1 MKVSSAQYA
10 GSVVDL
16 NALPPSGLPEVGF
29 AGRSNVGKSSL
40 INCLVGVK
48 GLAHT
53 SSTPGRTRC
62 LNFYLINS
70 SFYFVD
76 LPGYGYARVSKQMRS
91 SFRGMV
97 ESYLK
102 SRLQLKGMILIL
114 DGRHG
119 AMSSDLLLRDWLIHE
134 GLPFRVVLTKMD
146 KIPFREWAR
155 VQTQAARLLG
165 GERDR
170 ILLFSAATG
179 EGKKE
184 VWQAIEEMLGGL
196 QKARR
201 KAKPMIPTAPN
212 PMRKGHGS
220 WSRPSNWRVEDG

>member
-1 MKVSSAQYA
+1 MKVFGAQYG
-10 GSVVDL
+10 GSAVDL
-16 NALPPSGLPEVGF
+16 KGLPGSGLPEVGF

-40 INCLVGVK
+40 INCLVGVR

-53 SSTPGRTRC
+53 SSTPGRTRF

-76 LPGYGYARVSKQMRS
+76 LPGYGYAKVSKQMRS
-91 SFRGMV
+91 SFRGMI

-102 SRLQLKGMILIL
+102 SRLQLKGLILIL
-114 DGRHG
+114 DGRHQ
-119 AMSSDLLLRDWLIHE
+119 AMASDLMLRDWLIQE

-146 KIPFREWAR
+146 QVPHRQWAR
-155 VQTQAARLLG
+155 VQAQAAGLLG
-165 GERDR
+165 GDRDR

-184 VWQAIEEMLGGL
+184 VWRAIEKMLGEPRNT
-196 QKARR
+196 RR
-201 KAKPMIPTAPN
+201 QAKPMIPPGQGRARKERRAPFGPN
-212 PMRKGHGS
+212 TQQ
-220 WSRPSNWRVEDG
+220 VEDG